1 MRPCLICGG
10 GAVEP
15 LLDFGPQALCNR
27 FLARAEEPE
36 ALFGLAL
43 GQCDGCGL
51 IQIVSPAPPKEVRP
65 RFAWI
70 TYGEQEGHLDDLVQ
84 RVCAQ
89 PGVNEDSV
97 VGAISFKDDSTVARF
112 QKKGFGRTWR
122 LEANAD
128 LGIQDAAAGLETVQE
143 ALSAAQAEQIA
154 ARRGPADVLIVRHIL
169 EHAHQ
174 TQRFAGALKRLV
186 KPNGLFV
193 FEVPDCRPA
202 LERRDYSMPMEEH
215 IVYFTLETFRRSLA
229 TLGFS
234 EAHYQSYTYA
244 NENSLT
250 AIVKNREASG
260 PGTAANQMLV
270 GSPRRGDLGRL
281 GEPSLPPMESAFSRP
296 DLSPRTASAPDDLQ
310 AQKSLGRS
318 YARSFPGYR
327 TEVGRSLEECRR
339 RCGKIA
345 VFGAGHL
352 SCFWIN
358 ALGVAQWIEF
368 VLDDH
373 PAKRGLLMP
382 GSRLP
387 IRSSASLLEE
397 NVKLCLLSLSPE
409 SEAKVVAKNQLFLD
423 RGGFFASIF
432 PGKPNSLAA
441 H

>member
-1 MRPCLICGG
+1 MRPCIICGG

-27 FLARAEEPE
+27 FLARADEPE

-51 IQIVSPAPPKEVRP
+51 IQIVSPAPPKEVKP

-70 TYGEQEGHLDDLVQ
+70 TYGEQEGHLDDLVE

-89 PGVNEDSV
+89 PGVNRDSV

-122 LEANAD
+122 LEPKAD

-202 LERRDYSMPMEEH
+202 LERHDYSMPWEEH
-215 IVYFTLETFRRSLA
+215 IVYFTPETFRRSLA
-229 TLGFS
+229 ALGFS

-250 AIVKNREASG
+250 AIVKNQEAGG
-260 PGTAANQMLV
+260 PGT
-270 GSPRRGDLGRL
+270 
-281 GEPSLPPMESAFSRP
+281 F
-296 DLSPRTASAPDDLQ
+296 APDDLQ

-318 YARSFPGYR
+318 YARAFPGYR
-327 TEVGRSLEECRR
+327 TEVGRCLEECRR

-387 IRSSASLLEE
+387 IRGSASLLEE

-409 SEAKVVAKNQLFLD
+409 SEAKVVAKNQLFLE
-423 RGGFFASIF
+423 RGGSFASIF